1 VRSSITTKSSI
12 ILLIGDSKEA
22 VRVIHSHQ
30 PKCEIIAVIQDPQTA
45 RQLNVLCRVTPLVY
59 EGKLANVSKMD
70 FGINYAKKRGILKN
84 GDTIV
89 MLKSEENL
97 MEIHYI
103 PYKH

>member
-12 ILLIGDSKEA
+12 ILVIGDSKEA
-22 VRVIHSHQ
+22 VRVIHSHR
-30 PKCEIIAVIQDPQTA
+30 PKCEVVAVIHEAQTA
-45 RQLNVLCRVTPLVY
+45 RQLNILARVTPLVY
-59 EGKLANVSKMD
+59 EEKLENVSKMD

-89 MLKSEENL
+89 VLKSEQNL

-103 PYKH
+103 PYQH